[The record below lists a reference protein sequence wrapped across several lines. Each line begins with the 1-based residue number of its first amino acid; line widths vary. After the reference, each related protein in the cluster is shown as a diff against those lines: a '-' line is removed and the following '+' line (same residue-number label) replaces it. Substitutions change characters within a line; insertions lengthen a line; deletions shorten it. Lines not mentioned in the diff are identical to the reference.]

1 MSALPLFL
9 AFFSKFQHR
18 SLVLHSMW
26 MRAVCVKSVCFLLA
40 CQLSEPLLACIS
52 SSLLFFSLLS
62 LLVEVLSTL
71 NVAPN
76 KQNKDE
82 WKSPP
87 SLPYFCCNV
96 FVFPCSPFTFAVQ
109 VQFPIFSFFFLTFV
123 SCFKIM
129 RVTGFPLK
137 NYRKIIYLIL
147 LQHGHMIEKVE
158 PRCLIIDRGYL
169 GKERAVPNCFHI
181 ILYHFICFIFSW
193 ERECICNSSMVSW
206 KLQSKRGLSPCFPK
220 SIDPKLALK
229 FNLSSFFP
237 FLFPYMFQGKHVG
250 THPSRKIF
258 IYTLEVHAAFVC
270 KISTTTWPHLRFSF
284 VARIPLRSQ
293 ESLFTDLLL
302 PSLLQSF
309 LSNSPPTGKSSSL

>member
-1 MSALPLFL
+1 MEEPPFSAL
-9 AFFSKFQHR
+9 
-18 SLVLHSMW
+18 
-26 MRAVCVKSVCFLLA
+26 FLLQ
-40 CQLSEPLLACIS
+40 CLC
-52 SSLLFFSLLS
+52 FSLLS
-62 LLVEVLSTL
+62 I
-71 NVAPN
+71 
-76 KQNKDE
+76 
-82 WKSPP
+82 
-87 SLPYFCCNV
+87 YFC
-96 FVFPCSPFTFAVQ
+96 SSSAVSDL
-109 VQFPIFSFFFLTFV
+109 FFFFLTFV

-181 ILYHFICFIFSW
+181 ILYYFICFIFSW

-309 LSNSPPTGKSSSL
+309 LSNSPPTGKSSRLNCY